1 MNEPEHLAGTQ
12 RWPRCTMHAG
22 AGKPI
27 RLSDH
32 ARGYLV
38 RRGFTETEVHEAIR
52 TSPWQLAQR
61 GRQEAIKDFPYQA
74 LWNGTFY
81 ATKRVRPIFVEDTAE
96 IVVVTVYTYFF

>member
-1 MNEPEHLAGTQ
+1 MNTE
-12 RWPRCTMHAG
+12 

-38 RRGFTETEVHEAIR
+38 RRGFTETEVHETIR
-52 TSPWQLAQR
+52 TSPWQPAQR
-61 GRQEAIKDFPYQA
+61 GRQEAIKDFSFQA

-81 ATKRVRPIFVEDTAE
+81 NTKRVRPIFVEDSAE
-96 IVVVTVYTYFF
+96 IVVVTVYTYFFS

>member
-1 MNEPEHLAGTQ
+1 VNVGVS
-12 RWPRCTMHAG
+12 
-22 AGKPI
+22 KPI

-38 RRGFTETEVHEAIR
+38 RRGFTEAEVHETIR
-52 TSPWQLAQR
+52 TSPWQPAQR

-74 LWNGTFY
+74 LWNGTLY
-81 ATKRVRPIFVEDTAE
+81 TTKRVRPIFVEDPAE